1 MVSDSSDTNS
11 TSGEPFDLTSSQGVS
26 KPSIDPSSQSN
37 PSHTSAALD
46 PHHTFSSPSLLES
59 EDILRSIYDG
69 VEHAIFVVDVM
80 ENDDF
85 RYVAHNPAHERLTGI
100 PSQNFAGKTPEQV
113 LSLSAAAAA
122 RRRYIDCVR
131 TEASISYEECLSF
144 QGEQTW
150 WLTRLTPLRNN
161 QSRIYRLIG
170 TSMDISE
177 RKRVEEALRQRVER
191 ERLVG
196 AIAQRI
202 RRSLDLDEILNTT
215 VVEMRQL
222 LQTDRVLVYRL
233 ESNLSGTVVV
243 ESVAPGWRSL
253 LNETITDACF
263 TKDHLQPYRQGLTT
277 ARPDIYAAN
286 VEPCYSSLLASF
298 QVQALLVVP
307 ILQGETLWGLLIAH
321 QCDAPRQW
329 QVWEITLLKQL
340 ATQVGIAIQQ
350 SQLYQTVQQLNTHLE
365 KLVNLRTTK
374 LQEALNFEALLKRI
388 TDKVRDTLDKNQIL
402 QVAVEEL
409 TLLSVVDC
417 CTASIYDLEH
427 GLSVIDYESSLLACS
442 FRERSL
448 HMAEYFEVYRQL
460 LQGQYFQFC
469 LLSDGLAQRHMAILA
484 CPIADDERV
493 LGDLWLVKPKEYGFD
508 ELEIRLV
515 QQVANQCAIALRQ
528 SRLYH
533 LAQTQVKELERL
545 HQLKNEFFDYVSQEL
560 RSPMANIH
568 MATQMLEIQLQQLDI
583 LGGDPSP
590 ITRYFQILKQECRRE
605 TQRINHLLDLEWF
618 ESKAPEDSDDEET
631 AVIDVEMELDQD
643 F

>member
-1 MVSDSSDTNS
+1 MPSDNPGSHS
-11 TSGEPFDLTSSQGVS
+11 TSGDPVDLASLHRVNQHHF
-26 KPSIDPSSQSN
+26 DPSNNPSN
-37 PSHTSAALD
+37 PSD
-46 PHHTFSSPSLLES
+46 PLGDRPFNPHQGSQSLLES
-59 EDILRSIYDG
+59 EDILRSIYEG
-69 VEHAIFVVDVM
+69 VEHAIFVVDVL
-80 ENDDF
+80 ENGDF

-100 PSQNFAGKTPEQV
+100 PTQNFAGKTLEQV
-113 LSLSAAAAA
+113 LSLSAAATA
-122 RRRYIDCVR
+122 RRRYTDCVR
-131 TEASISYEECLSF
+131 SELSVSYEECLSF
-144 QGEQTW
+144 QGDQTW
-150 WLTRLTPLRNN
+150 WITRLTPLRNS

-177 RKRVEEALRQRVER
+177 RKRVEESLRQRVER

-222 LQTDRVLVYRL
+222 LQTDRALVYRL
-233 ESNLSGTVVV
+233 EPNLSGTVVV

-253 LNETITDACF
+253 LHQSITDACF
-263 TKDHLQPYRQGLTT
+263 TKEHLQPYRQGLAI
-277 ARPDIYAAN
+277 ARADIYAAD
-286 VEPCYSSLLASF
+286 VEPCYSSFLSSF

-307 ILQGETLWGLLIAH
+307 ILQGEKLWGLLIAH

-365 KLVNLRTTK
+365 KLVNVRTTK
-374 LQEALNFEALLKRI
+374 LQESLNFEALLKRI

-417 CTASIYDLEH
+417 CTASIYDLER
-427 GLSVIDYESSLLACS
+427 GISVIDYESSLLACS

-448 HMAEYFEVYRQL
+448 HMAEYLEVYRQL

-469 LLSDGLAQRHMAILA
+469 LLTDNFTQGRISILA
-484 CPIADDERV
+484 CPIADNERV
-493 LGDLWLVKPKEYGFD
+493 LGDLWLIKPKEYGFD

-515 QQVANQCAIALRQ
+515 RQVANQCAIALRQ
-528 SRLYH
+528 SRLYQ
-533 LAQTQVKELERL
+533 LAQTQVNELERL
-545 HQLKNEFFDYVSQEL
+545 HELKNEFFDYVSQEL
-560 RSPMANIH
+560 RSPMANIQ
-568 MATQMLEIQLQQLDI
+568 MAVQMIEIQLQQLNV
-583 LGGDPSP
+583 LTEESSP
-590 ITRYFQILKQECRRE
+590 LTRYFQILKQECRRE
-605 TQRINHLLDLEWF
+605 TQRINHLLDLEWI
-618 ESKAPEDSDDEET
+618 ET
-631 AVIDVEMELDQD
+631 EREQAETVDVPDGYEGGS
-643 F
+643 